1 MGPAQNLSTHLQG
14 QRQAMVEFLE
24 RLAVAESPSS
34 NPASQN
40 SVLEIIAASLSDTG
54 YQVEELSG
62 HMYGNHLYGRP
73 RGRKRGRPFQLLLG
87 HCDTVWPVGTI
98 NEMPVETADG
108 VVRGPGVYD
117 MKGGLVQMVFALR
130 ALVQLGLEPSVRPVV
145 FVNSDEEVGSR
156 ESSRHIRRLARAAE
170 RAFVMEPSL
179 GPSGMLKTARKGVGR
194 FTVTVRGQAAHAGL
208 EPGRGASAILEI
220 SYQVQALFALND
232 PARGVTVNVGTI
244 DGGLRPNVVAPEG
257 SAVVDV
263 RVPTVGDALRV
274 EEAILGLRAV
284 TPGAK
289 VLVEGSM
296 GRPPMERTAR
306 NRRLWERARKLG
318 EDLGLRLDEGVA
330 GGASDGNTTSLYTA
344 TLDGLGAVGDGA
356 HARHEFVYVDRMV
369 ERSAL
374 LALLVMEPSLRRGER
389 P

>member
-1 MGPAQNLSTHLQG
+1 
-14 QRQAMVEFLE
+14 
-24 RLAVAESPSS
+24 
-34 NPASQN
+34 
-40 SVLEIIAASLSDTG
+40 
-54 YQVEELSG
+54 
-62 HMYGNHLYGRP
+62 
-73 RGRKRGRPFQLLLG
+73 
-87 HCDTVWPVGTI
+87 
-98 NEMPVETADG
+98 
-108 VVRGPGVYD
+108 
-117 MKGGLVQMVFALR
+117 
-130 ALVQLGLEPSVRPVV
+130 
-145 FVNSDEEVGSR
+145 
-156 ESSRHIRRLARAAE
+156 
-170 RAFVMEPSL
+170 MEPSL
-179 GPSGMLKTARKGVGR
+179 GPSGMLKTARTGVGR